1 MAYYDLREFM
11 EACDKA
17 GEMVTIDKELDWNLE
32 VGAISRRIC
41 EIGAPMAHMTNICGI
56 SNGSSI
62 LASPMAKG
70 WQTDERLVVRA
81 LVGEPGS
88 PVEGGDELWVLDWVE
103 ARMEQPWSIKV
114 LEELDE
120 DDAEAARSDVTEAD
134 KAAAAEESKKYGG
147 KRYRGSELP
156 DAMGQEEARKYYEN
170 LVGKG
175 SRK

>member
-1 MAYYDLREFM
+1 MPYEAYIGYLTDDAQETRKEIASGEPLVVEVRDLDTF
-11 EACDKA
+11 
-17 GEMVTIDKELDWNLE
+17 
-32 VGAISRRIC
+32 
-41 EIGAPMAHMTNICGI
+41 
-56 SNGSSI
+56 
-62 LASPMAKG
+62 
-70 WQTDERLVVRA
+70 ERLVVKA